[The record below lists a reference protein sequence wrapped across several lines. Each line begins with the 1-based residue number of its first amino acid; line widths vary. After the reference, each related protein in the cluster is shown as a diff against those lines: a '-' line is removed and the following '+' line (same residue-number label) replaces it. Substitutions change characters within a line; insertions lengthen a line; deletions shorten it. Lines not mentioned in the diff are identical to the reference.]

1 MRIVGNIPNPSFKI
15 TVFSY
20 NMKFIVKIETGPMS
34 QEYKLGEDEVS
45 GLGDIRQILSE
56 DFLRKVK
63 VRFDEMF
70 KDWNAAIEKNLQ

>member
-20 NMKFIVKIETGPMS
+20 NMKFIVKIEAGPMS

-45 GLGDIRQILSE
+45 GLGDIKKILSE

-63 VRFDEMF
+63 LRFDEMF
-70 KDWNAAIEKNLQ
+70 KDWNAAIEKNL